1 MKVGKLQE
9 NPKGFSAIE
18 ALLIL
23 VIVAII
29 GGTGW
34 YIWHSR
40 SNTDKTLTANSSSTS
55 NFNKKGTP
63 SKAPTQSTGPTA
75 DWASYSSPLG
85 KFTLK
90 YPKSWV
96 VPTNPD
102 LCISTAETGLFMIGP
117 SAETAGKCGS
127 DGFGQVTVTWRSDR
141 QFCGDLNDNAWTQN
155 SKETVTVAG
164 TSAAKIT
171 AFAKAPGQ
179 GLGAVPEGTK
189 NVQYCFVANN
199 KTYIADYEQQPSYP
213 DVLNDFNTLV
223 TKTLTVSN

>member
-1 MKVGKLQE
+1 VGKLQE

-75 DWASYSSPLG
+75 D
-85 KFTLK
+85 
-90 YPKSWV
+90 
-96 VPTNPD
+96 
-102 LCISTAETGLFMIGP
+102 
-117 SAETAGKCGS
+117 
-127 DGFGQVTVTWRSDR
+127 
-141 QFCGDLNDNAWTQN
+141 
-155 SKETVTVAG
+155 
-164 TSAAKIT
+164 
-171 AFAKAPGQ
+171 
-179 GLGAVPEGTK
+179 
-189 NVQYCFVANN
+189 
-199 KTYIADYEQQPSYP
+199 
-213 DVLNDFNTLV
+213 
-223 TKTLTVSN
+223 